1 MKRYDIANLEQ
12 RMLEYVGDIDP
23 ASKKGA
29 RRRAMLEVAIR
40 LFAERGYRGTSM
52 DDVAAEVGVAKGTL
66 YLYFPKKVDLLIAC
80 TALEKLQWVP
90 RLLGILTADEPAAHR
105 LKQWIVAALE
115 LPTKS
120 PLMMR
125 LLEDPEMQAVMA
137 DIPDALRSEQKD
149 AFPQLM
155 GPLLKELAGDDHRWN
170 DVELRDRANVI
181 ASIGYLGPMLRH
193 VPMASGMAP
202 DRFAAIFADFIVDG
216 LRPRVP
222 STQDSSS

>member
-1 MKRYDIANLEQ
+1 
-12 RMLEYVGDIDP
+12 MLEYIGDIDP
-23 ASKKGA
+23 ESKKG
-29 RRRAMLEVAIR
+29 RKRRAMLEAAIR

-80 TALEKLQWVP
+80 SALEKLQWLP
-90 RLLGILTADEPAAHR
+90 RLLGILTGDAPAADR

-115 LPTKS
+115 LPTQS

-137 DIPDALRSEQKD
+137 EMPETLRSEQKD

-155 GPLLKELAGDDHRWN
+155 GPLLRELAGNDHRWN
-170 DVELRDRANVI
+170 DIELRDRANVI

-193 VPMASGMAP
+193 VPMGAGMAP

-216 LRPRVP
+216 LRPRDTKP
-222 STQDSSS
+222 ESSS